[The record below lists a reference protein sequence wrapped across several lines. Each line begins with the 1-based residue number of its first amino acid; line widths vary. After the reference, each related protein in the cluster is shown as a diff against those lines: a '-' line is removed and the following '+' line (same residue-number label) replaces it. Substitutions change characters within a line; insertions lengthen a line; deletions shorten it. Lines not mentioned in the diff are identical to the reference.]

1 MILSKLAKSQPET
14 GLAFLFNH
22 DKCGSVERIQKC
34 RNACPKNALTFP
46 VQTVRI
52 LNLEIWMEYGPVAQ
66 LGARF
71 NRTEEVEGSNPS
83 RSIREKVSI
92 LSKMRAHSARSP
104 LPGRVGSAMEYN

>member
-1 MILSKLAKSQPET
+1 MPDLCT
-14 GLAFLFNH
+14 NT
-22 DKCGSVERIQKC
+22 RQKC
-34 RNACPKNALTFP
+34 LTFP

-83 RSIREKVSI
+83 RSIREKANLFSQKHRNGPI
-92 LSKMRAHSARSP
+92 AHEVP
-104 LPGRVGSAMEYN
+104 FPGELGAPWETKEKE